1 MEDMQTTRKRA
12 NTYFF
17 SKVAFNAFLMIIG
30 AVLIALFLRQMQQK
44 TALYKQRES
53 SEQALAEAVS
63 ILSTNARDAE
73 ELARVFHDGN
83 QDMLLD
89 LRELFLSGL
98 FDSLATAD
106 TQTRSDVFLDMV
118 ERSGVDYLFVM
129 SKGGNVLL
137 SPHPSYYG
145 ISLVDHGLLTQENM
159 EKLKRGTLDETTG
172 RIDPALENNTFGYF
186 YFYSVRCS
194 FQSSEFLLV
203 LGTDASKLDIQIA
216 ALKDVS
222 IVLSRSAI
230 GNDGFLFAVN
240 QEDNSF
246 LYYENG
252 SEVLTGLDA
261 LQTGLSQNALQDGY
275 AGIETING
283 TRYYCVSRTF
293 GDSTVICAVADTGE
307 IYANNRYVLFWSITG
322 FVLVMLLCLGYAV
335 IVRNDFV
342 RKEVKTD
349 KRIFHLKNG
358 ATIIFD
364 RSIFHKIFPLTIAG
378 ALLIFGI
385 SFYTQ
390 TLLEISES
398 IETSIVAIEEVGGRY
413 AESMEN
419 REIIQSYYNNRFS
432 AKAKLISYIL
442 EEDPSVLNLP
452 SDRYYSVYDENGNRQ
467 FLLDDE
473 GNRLKSI
480 SLSARLQELCDDNDL
495 ESIYLYDEDG
505 HTIATNKADWY
516 FIISHNP
523 SDQSYPFLDVLD
535 GKCDTFVQEPM
546 VSDHKSIIQ
555 YIGVAFLYYTTKDA
569 DGNTLYVSRFDH
581 ERALEPSADAIT
593 ITPHRGMLQ
602 LSPKEEL
609 FKKLLASTEV
619 DYIFSSNMLNGG
631 YMTLFDGSAD
641 HICLYSPT
649 EARIG
654 MKAEEIGIPGK
665 AFSGGDYYGFNRING
680 ITYFQFFRY
689 SDGYYIATSIP
700 RSSMYQSRTVISLFT
715 VVTSLILILIL
726 CGTVTLTTEEE
737 EQLYAMMSDTEA
749 KKGLD
754 STIFNTVLP
763 SGRRITTTKAAARWD
778 NSSLSWNERSPEQ
791 KLLLLI
797 NILCGIL
804 ILYVVITA
812 IGAQTLFDEGSIIRY
827 ILSGDWDR
835 GLNIFAFSACAL
847 VMIFTAVAVSLIR
860 IPVRIITSILGSR
873 SETIGH
879 LLLSVIKYGG
889 AIGVI
894 FYCLY
899 LVGVD
904 STSLL
909 ASAGLLSLVIG
920 LGAQSLIKDILA
932 GIFIVFEGEFRV
944 GDIVTI
950 GGYRGTVMDIG
961 LRTTK
966 ITGADGNI
974 KIYSNSEIT
983 GVLNM
988 TKEASVAICT
998 ISIEYGQDIDYV
1010 EAVLKRELPL
1020 LQAENN
1026 AILDGPTYLGVS
1038 NLGESGVDLM
1048 ITCKCS
1054 EHDIKGVIRYL
1065 NKALLQIFYRNSINV
1080 PFPNVTVSQLDM
1092 SDRKTVADL
1101 KEAESQAGAQQR

>member
-1 MEDMQTTRKRA
+1 MENIQKIRKKA

-17 SKVAFNAFLMIIG
+17 SKVAFNAFLVVVG
-30 AVLIALFLRQMQQK
+30 AVLIALFLQQMQQK
-44 TALYKQRES
+44 VALYKQQENS
-53 SEQALAEAVS
+53 KQALTEAISLLSENERDVAE
-63 ILSTNARDAE
+63 LT
-73 ELARVFHDGN
+73 RVFHDGN

-89 LRELFLSGL
+89 LKELFLSGL
-98 FDSLATAD
+98 FDSLATAN
-106 TQTRSDVFLDMV
+106 TQTRSDVFMDMV

-129 SKGGNVLL
+129 SDGGNVLL
-137 SPHPSYYG
+137 SPYPSFYG
-145 ISLVDHGLLTQENM
+145 VNLADHGLLTRENV
-159 EKLKRGTLDETTG
+159 EKLKSGTKDETSK
-172 RIDPALENNTFGYF
+172 IDPVLEDNTFGYF
-186 YFYSVRCS
+186 YFYSERCT
-194 FQSSEFLLV
+194 FQSSEFVLV
-203 LGTDASKLDIQIA
+203 LGADASKLDIQIG
-216 ALKDVS
+216 ALKDIS
-222 IVLSRSAI
+222 IVLSRAAI

-252 SEVLTGLDA
+252 SEILTGLNA
-261 LQTGLSQNALQDGY
+261 LQTGLSENALRDGY
-275 AGIETING
+275 IGTETING
-283 TRYYCVSRTF
+283 VRYYCVSRAF
-293 GDSTVICAVADTGE
+293 GNSTVICAVADTSE

-322 FVLVMLLCLGYAV
+322 FVLVMLLCLGYAI

-342 RKEVKTD
+342 RKEVQTD
-349 KRIFHLKNG
+349 KRIFRLKNG

-364 RSIFHKIFPLTIAG
+364 RSIFRKVFPLTIAG
-378 ALLIFGI
+378 SLLIFGI

-398 IETSIVAIEEVGGRY
+398 IEDSVVAIEEVGSRY
-413 AESMEN
+413 AESIES
-419 REIIQSYYNNRFS
+419 REIIQSYYSNRFS

-442 EEDPSVLNLP
+442 EEDPAILNLP
-452 SDRYYSVYDENGNRQ
+452 SDRYHSIFDENGNRQ

-473 GNRLKSI
+473 GNRLKAI
-480 SLSARLQELCDDNDL
+480 SSSPRLQELCDDNDL

-505 HTIATNKADWY
+505 RTIATNQKDWY

-535 GKCDTFVQEPM
+535 GKCDAFVQEPM
-546 VSDHKSIIQ
+546 ISDNKSIRQ
-555 YIGVAFLYYTTKDA
+555 YIGVAFQYYTTKDS
-569 DGNTLYVSRFDH
+569 DGKTLYVSRYDH
-581 ERALEPSADAIT
+581 ERAVAQGQDVTNIT
-593 ITPHRGMLQ
+593 LHRGMLQ

-609 FKKLLASTEV
+609 VKKLLASTEV
-619 DYIFSSNMLNGG
+619 DYIFSSDMLNGG
-631 YMTLFDGSAD
+631 YMVLFDGTDD
-641 HICLYSPT
+641 HVCLYSPT

-654 MKAEEIGIPGK
+654 MRAEDLGIPRK
-665 AFSGGDYYGFNRING
+665 AFSGNDYYGFNRING
-680 ITYFQFFRY
+680 VTYFQFFRY
-689 SDGYYIATSIP
+689 TDGYYIATSIP
-700 RSSMYQSRTVISLFT
+700 HSGMFRSRTIISLFT
-715 VVTSLILILIL
+715 VITSLILILIL

-737 EQLYAMMSDTEA
+737 EQLYAIMSDTEV
-749 KKGLD
+749 KNGLD
-754 STIFNTVLP
+754 STIFNIVLP

-778 NSSLSWNERSPEQ
+778 NSSLPWNERSPEQ
-791 KLLLLI
+791 KLMLLI
-797 NILCGIL
+797 SILCGIL

-812 IGAQTLFDEGSIIRY
+812 LGAQTLFNDGSIIRY
-827 ILSGDWDR
+827 ILSGNWDK

-847 VMIFTAVAVSLIR
+847 VMIFTAVTVSLIR
-860 IPVRIITSILGSR
+860 VPVRIITSILGSR

-909 ASAGLLSLVIG
+909 ASAGVLSLVIG

-974 KIYSNSEIT
+974 KIFSNSEIT

-1010 EAVLKRELPL
+1010 EAILKRELPL
-1020 LQAENN
+1020 LQENN
-1026 AILDGPTYLGVS
+1026 KMILDGPTYLGVS
-1038 NLGESGVDLM
+1038 NLGESGIDLM

-1054 EHDIKGVIRYL
+1054 ERDIRDVIRYL
-1065 NKALLQIFYRNSINV
+1065 NKSLLQIFYRNDINV
-1080 PFPNVTVSQLDM
+1080 PFPNITVSQLDM
-1092 SDRKTVADL
+1092 TGRKTIDDL
-1101 KEAESQAGAQQR
+1101 PKE